1 MQTRELTAMLA
12 AHVEPA
18 RRAAPGFG
26 ALLAVAVGVAGA
38 LWILFTWMGLRPDIV
53 AAAGTPMFW
62 TKLAFPI
69 TLGIV
74 AARTMTRLSCPG
86 VPVARVVALLPVPV
100 LAVWMFAAEAL
111 ATAPPAAR
119 HAMVWGETWM
129 VCPLNIASLAMP
141 AFFAALWVV
150 SRLAPTR
157 TMATGAV
164 VGLLAGTV
172 GAAVYA
178 LHCPETGMA
187 FLGIWYLL
195 GMVLPAAAGAMIGP
209 RILRW

>member
-12 AHVEPA
+12 AHVEPTPP
-18 RRAAPGFG
+18 AAPGLG
-26 ALLAVAVGVAGA
+26 VLLAAAVGVAGA
-38 LWILFTWMGLRPDIV
+38 LWIMFTWMGLRPDIA
-53 AAAGTPMFW
+53 AAAGTPIFW

-74 AARTMTRLSCPG
+74 AVLTMTRLSRPG
-86 VPVARVVALLPVPV
+86 VPVARVATLLPLPV
-100 LAVWMFAAEAL
+100 LAVWMLSAGAL
-111 ATAPPAAR
+111 IIAPPAAR

-129 VCPLNIASLAMP
+129 VCPLNIAGLAMP
-141 AFFAALWVV
+141 AFLATLWAV

-164 VGLLAGTV
+164 AGLLGGTV

-178 LHCPETGMA
+178 LHCPEAGMA

-195 GMVLPAAAGAMIGP
+195 GMALPAAAGAMIGP